1 MTLHDLCMY
10 SMNDFEKQVWDN
22 LIADIKNRIFEA
34 DIPDVPLNII
44 EHQVDNNT
52 AICIHYQR
60 YKGYHRMEG
69 FYDIAMGDRGGENEL
84 LLTKDGE
91 KAKNHL
97 LEDIAHDISFEYTI
111 STPEYKA
118 GLNIPINERDPR
130 DDYRKDWFALLLQ
143 IEKRVLKYEEFR
155 AEIIKYEKCMN
166 HHFKSQFWVFDEN
179 SMEFWYNE
187 GETSS
192 AVKL

>member
-22 LIADIKNRIFEA
+22 LIADIKNRIFKA

-44 EHQVDNNT
+44 VRQVDNNT
-52 AICIHYQR
+52 AICIPYQR
-60 YKGYHRMEG
+60 YKGYHRTEG
-69 FYDIAMGDRGGENEL
+69 FYDIEIGDRGGENEL

-97 LEDIAHDISFEYTI
+97 LEDIAHDISFKYTI

-143 IEKRVLKYEEFR
+143 IEN
-155 AEIIKYEKCMN
+155 KC
-166 HHFKSQFWVFDEN
+166 
-179 SMEFWYNE
+179 
-187 GETSS
+187 
-192 AVKL
+192 

>member
-52 AICIHYQR
+52 AICIPYQR

-97 LEDIAHDISFEYTI
+97 LDDISFEYTI
-111 STPEYKA
+111 STPEYKS
-118 GLNIPINERDPR
+118 GLNIPIYERDPR

-143 IEKRVLKYEEFR
+143 IEKQVLKYEKFR
-155 AEIIKYEKCMN
+155 AEVIKYEKCMN

-179 SMEFWYNE
+179 LMKFRYNE
-187 GETSS
+187 GENSS

>member
-22 LIADIKNRIFEA
+22 LIADIKYRIFEA

-52 AICIHYQR
+52 AICIPYQR

-69 FYDIAMGDRGGENEL
+69 FYDIAIGDRGGENEL

-91 KAKNHL
+91 KAKNHIVNSGFLMKIQWSFGITKEKIHQL
-97 LEDIAHDISFEYTI
+97 LNYRSLFSIRFFLYT
-111 STPEYKA
+111 
-118 GLNIPINERDPR
+118 GD
-130 DDYRKDWFALLLQ
+130 
-143 IEKRVLKYEEFR
+143 
-155 AEIIKYEKCMN
+155 
-166 HHFKSQFWVFDEN
+166 
-179 SMEFWYNE
+179 
-187 GETSS
+187 
-192 AVKL
+192 

>member
-52 AICIHYQR
+52 AICIPYQR

-69 FYDIAMGDRGGENEL
+69 FYDLSLI
-84 LLTKDGE
+84 
-91 KAKNHL
+91 H
-97 LEDIAHDISFEYTI
+97 ISEPTRPY
-111 STPEYKA
+111 
-118 GLNIPINERDPR
+118 
-130 DDYRKDWFALLLQ
+130 
-143 IEKRVLKYEEFR
+143 
-155 AEIIKYEKCMN
+155 
-166 HHFKSQFWVFDEN
+166 
-179 SMEFWYNE
+179 
-187 GETSS
+187 
-192 AVKL
+192 

>member
-1 MTLHDLCMY
+1 MCIRD
-10 SMNDFEKQVWDN
+10 
-22 LIADIKNRIFEA
+22 R

-52 AICIHYQR
+52 AICIPYQR

-97 LEDIAHDISFEYTI
+97 LEDIDV
-111 STPEYKA
+111 YKRQ
-118 GLNIPINERDPR
+118 GRC
-130 DDYRKDWFALLLQ
+130 DYRRNRYHRKIFT
-143 IEKRVLKYEEFR
+143 
-155 AEIIKYEKCMN
+155 AEI
-166 HHFKSQFWVFDEN
+166 
-179 SMEFWYNE
+179 
-187 GETSS
+187 
-192 AVKL
+192 